1 MVVRRGPIMAPPG
14 RHLSGIRP
22 CAQHPSFIQ
31 NRASGGFLRHFK
43 ITADEWKARN
53 DLVMPSHASAERGGG
68 KIVYPSALRKRMDHG
83 DEPSDPRLGL
93 RQRDP
98 MSSPSCSRLQRP
110 KLVRHEEPPVPVR
123 AANMKMLR
131 RLVIFQV
138 DAAGLIPP

>member
-1 MVVRRGPIMAPPG
+1 MGA
-14 RHLSGIRP
+14 
-22 CAQHPSFIQ
+22 AKSFTYQIIESERITVM
-31 NRASGGFLRHFK
+31 NRQILGQ
-43 ITADEWKARN
+43 
-53 DLVMPSHASAERGGG
+53 
-68 KIVYPSALRKRMDHG
+68 
-83 DEPSDPRLGL
+83 GL